1 MENISTSNN
10 QDNVAITQ
18 EVSFTTGLDNISR
31 AIHNQPLKEN
41 DSQANELL
49 WKNITNDFEQIYPH
63 LDEKDRQKV
72 AASRE
77 GIEDVAIV

>member
-1 MENISTSNN
+1 MENISMSNT
-10 QDNVAITQ
+10 QDHIALTQ
-18 EVSFTTGLDNISR
+18 DASYTTGLDNISR

-41 DSQANELL
+41 DSQANERL

-63 LDEKDRQKV
+63 LDEKARQKV

-77 GIEDVAIV
+77 DIEDVAIV

>member
-1 MENISTSNN
+1 MGNINTSNN
-10 QDNVAITQ
+10 QDNIAITQ
-18 EVSFTTGLDNISR
+18 EASYTTGLDNISR

-41 DSQANELL
+41 NSQANERL
-49 WKNITNDFEQIYPH
+49 WNNIINDFEQIYPH
-63 LDEKDRQKV
+63 IDEKDRQKV